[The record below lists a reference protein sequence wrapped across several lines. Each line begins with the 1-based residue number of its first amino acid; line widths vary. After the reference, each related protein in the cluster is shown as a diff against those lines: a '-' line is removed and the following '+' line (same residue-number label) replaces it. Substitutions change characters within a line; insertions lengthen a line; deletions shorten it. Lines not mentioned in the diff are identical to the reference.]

1 MPTRAWLPVLIAV
14 LGGCSKSADDTP
26 PEPVLPT
33 IAAAAETAPTAE
45 EWVNVSAEAKEV
57 TDVEYGGNLEFFVE
71 KTIADKFVVRLAAQ
85 NLLDSDKDEQ
95 IGVFESVEQLQ
106 AGTPVTSVHQIEES
120 DPVYILTFRGT
131 F

>member
-1 MPTRAWLPVLIAV
+1 
-14 LGGCSKSADDTP
+14 
-26 PEPVLPT
+26 
-33 IAAAAETAPTAE
+33 
-45 EWVNVSAEAKEV
+45 
-57 TDVEYGGNLEFFVE
+57 
-71 KTIADKFVVRLAAQ
+71 VRLAAQ